1 MPLKRIQS
9 VDWPKVITAETRY
22 YFDMIWNAGSD
33 EIIFSAGEA
42 MGQGDFRLWRIPF
55 RGLDGQR
62 PEDQPVRIEEA
73 PPGSYA
79 PSVSP
84 DGATL
89 LYTSLQVDEN
99 IWRIDRAS
107 ASAAWSEPRK
117 FMELSSTRSDAFPSF
132 SADGERI
139 SFVSN
144 RSGEYDLWVSN
155 RDGSNT
161 RQLTNIGSI
170 SGTNSWSP
178 DGKWIGFDWNHNGK
192 WDAAIISPEGGLP
205 RALTNSDYTES
216 STTWSRD
223 GRHLYISSNRS
234 GQVELWRQPL
244 DGKPAEQ
251 MTFHGAWFGFET
263 VDGKSLVFSR
273 HQHEGGP
280 VLIKELGTDT
290 ETRLLESVMPLCF
303 FVTARGIYHFVPNP
317 DRSRRDTLKYYDFRT
332 KKLTTIFASP
342 VPISASLTVS
352 PDERTILFAQ
362 RDQISSDI
370 MRIENFR

>member
-1 MPLKRIQS
+1 MTGVQTCALPISYLRRVDGETHEIILSSPLGGQERVLSRINTRESVAHLSRPAWTVDSKALIISDLDPQTDQFRLWELSIDSMQRTPLTAPPPGTAGDRSPAVSPDGEWLAFVRESFLAGQIAVMPLKRIQS
-9 VDWPKVITAETRY
+9 VDWPKVITAETKY

-155 RDGSNT
+155 
-161 RQLTNIGSI
+161 QIG
-170 SGTNSWSP
+170 
-178 DGKWIGFDWNHNGK
+178 
-192 WDAAIISPEGGLP
+192 
-205 RALTNSDYTES
+205 RA
-216 STTWSRD
+216 
-223 GRHLYISSNRS
+223 H
-234 GQVELWRQPL
+234 V
-244 DGKPAEQ
+244 
-251 MTFHGAWFGFET
+251 
-263 VDGKSLVFSR
+263 
-273 HQHEGGP
+273 
-280 VLIKELGTDT
+280 
-290 ETRLLESVMPLCF
+290 
-303 FVTARGIYHFVPNP
+303 
-317 DRSRRDTLKYYDFRT
+317 
-332 KKLTTIFASP
+332 
-342 VPISASLTVS
+342 
-352 PDERTILFAQ
+352 
-362 RDQISSDI
+362 
-370 MRIENFR
+370 